1 MKTIE
6 EIIKELFQGEPGIDD
21 RKYGFKHIKKEYR
34 WMSPDWIERL
44 VREESDKEVSEYV
57 SRMLKELTT
66 PENSRLESSTDSFDS
81 IEEYVSNRLICYGIK
96 FEEDKVYYWLLKS
109 MDFFAQ
115 HDAFELCYN
124 IQKAIEII
132 KESESAVYDTP
143 IESGE
148 DGLPF

>member
-6 EIIKELFQGEPGIDD
+6 DVIKELFQGEPGVDD

-34 WMSPDWIERL
+34 WMSPGWIDRL
-44 VREESDKEVSEYV
+44 VQEESDKEVSEYV
-57 SRMLKELTT
+57 SWMLKELTT

-81 IEEYVSNRLICYGIK
+81 IESYVCNRLICYNIK
-96 FEEDKVYYWLLKS
+96 FEEDKVYFWLKKS
-109 MDFFAQ
+109 MDFFAE

-124 IQKAIEII
+124 IQKAINII
-132 KESESAVYDTP
+132 KKKESDVYNAP
-143 IESGE
+143 AELGE